1 MHLPRVFQVK
11 LQHYYVDK
19 MNFDGFSPI
28 FLNSLAD
35 LLKALMLKL
44 PAHLIISS
52 NEFRMLDIHLGQGMH
67 EECFHPR
74 NMNDMSA
81 GNGRAEF
88 LV

>member
-1 MHLPRVFQVK
+1 MSI
-11 LQHYYVDK
+11 K
-19 MNFDGFSPI
+19 MNFDVFFSF

-67 EECFHPR
+67 EEYFQP
-74 NMNDMSA
+74 
-81 GNGRAEF
+81 
-88 LV
+88 